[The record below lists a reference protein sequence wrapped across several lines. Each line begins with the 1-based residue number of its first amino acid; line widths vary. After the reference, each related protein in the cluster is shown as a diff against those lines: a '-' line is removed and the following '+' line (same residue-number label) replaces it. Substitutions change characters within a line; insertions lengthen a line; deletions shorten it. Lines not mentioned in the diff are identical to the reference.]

1 MKFDFDKIT
10 RFLGKHKLVVFL
22 AVFLAFILL
31 FRTRFVIEG
40 LTSMGEYEY
49 LAPVPPNN
57 TISDEVVKAFVA
69 KYNENS
75 SVTHAPTLNV
85 STPENLAA
93 NKNLLQGDYTEKELQ
108 NYIDNGTFSFNAYI
122 LNFLNSHAD
131 VKAKITN
138 MYGSLDNAQKSFGSR
153 LAYQVYILPIESKM
167 NPPPLSYQIYMGTA
181 QPPHSIPAVTVPS
194 SSSSSSTTDKNYQDF
209 LSLCRRTLQ

>member
-49 LAPVPPNN
+49 LAPVPPGN
-57 TISDEVVKAFVA
+57 TISDEVVKAFLA
-69 KYNENS
+69 KYS
-75 SVTHAPTLNV
+75 SVTLAPTPP
-85 STPENLAA
+85 PENLAA
-93 NKNLLQGDYTEKELQ
+93 NKNSLQGDYTEKELQ
-108 NYIDNGTFSFNAYI
+108 NYIDNGTFSFNTYI

-138 MYGSLDNAQKSFGSR
+138 VYGSLDNAQKNFGSR
-153 LAYQVYILPIESKM
+153 IAYRVFILPIESKM

-181 QPPHSIPAVTVPS
+181 QPPPAIPAVTVP
-194 SSSSSSTTDKNYQDF
+194 SSSSSTTDKNYQDF